1 MSTDIDHARWRK
13 VLIKTQLIAAIFV
26 FLVEL
31 TVDMMIYLPAS
42 RGYTP
47 EEIRQKFIR
56 YLLIPQIINWGALC
70 VEAVVLKF
78 IPKESS
84 HQKYFL
90 LGVFSLICVNCAF
103 NHYQFE
109 ATLMALLLP
118 VLMTI
123 LYENRRFCII
133 VSLLAGVGVAVAS
146 YMRGLD
152 ERYVKNIIPETII
165 VYSLLIVFS
174 IVSNIVI
181 SILVHERNQLLEAE
195 KKAEKVKFVD
205 TLNDKNRELTEE
217 KQRLTTLTKQAI
229 KALSNAVEMNDK
241 YTKGHS
247 MRVAEYSFMLGRKL
261 DLSEAELEELYY
273 AGLLHDVGK
282 IGIDTKIINKDGKLT
297 DEEFEVLRTHP
308 MKGHLL
314 LSEMS
319 KSIQFK
325 NLAVGARWH
334 HERMD
339 GRGYPDGLPGD
350 KIPLFARIISVAD
363 SYDAMTSMRSYRS
376 TMPQNLVRA
385 EIEKGLGTQFD
396 EKIGRLMIA
405 MIDEDTNYTLRQLVV

>member
-84 HQKYFL
+84 HQKYLL

-205 TLNDKNRELTEE
+205 TLNEKNRELTEE

-229 KALSNAVEMNDK
+229 MALSNAVEMNDK

-282 IGIDTKIINKDGKLT
+282 IGIDTKIINKDGRLT

-334 HERMD
+334 HERID

>member
-13 VLIKTQLIAAIFV
+13 VLIRTQLIAAIFV

-70 VEAVVLKF
+70 IEAVVLKF

-90 LGVFSLICVNCAF
+90 LGVFFLICVNCAF

-174 IVSNIVI
+174 IVSNIII

-205 TLNDKNRELTEE
+205 TLNEKNRELTEE
-217 KQRLTTLTKQAI
+217 KQRLTTLTKQTI
-229 KALSNAVEMNDK
+229 FALSNAVEMNDK

-297 DEEFEVLRTHP
+297 DEEFDVLRTHP
-308 MKGHLL
+308 LKGDLL